1 MSFTLIPAFTLYL
14 KYTSV
19 YLCIRVN
26 IMDFLCM
33 RISVQDCY
41 KYLFLLLRIIFN
53 IVSWCSGSCSMTSL
67 YRGKYSQNVVIPN
80 SELFLKNLAIST
92 EH

>member
-1 MSFTLIPAFTLYL
+1 MSFTDIPAFSLYL

-33 RISVQDCY
+33 CISVQDCY
-41 KYLFLLLRIIFN
+41 KYLVF
-53 IVSWCSGSCSMTSL
+53 
-67 YRGKYSQNVVIPN
+67 VI
-80 SELFLKNLAIST
+80 KNHI
-92 EH
+92 

>member
-1 MSFTLIPAFTLYL
+1 MSFTVIPAVTLYL

-33 RISVQDCY
+33 CISVQDFTVTST
-41 KYLFLLLRIIFN
+41 LFLLLRIIFN
-53 IVSWCSGSCSMTSL
+53 SFPGALGRASPYRSMTE
-67 YRGKYSQNVVIPN
+67 VC
-80 SELFLKNLAIST
+80 T
-92 EH
+92 EVNTLQI

>member
-1 MSFTLIPAFTLYL
+1 MSFAVIPAATLYL

-33 RISVQDCY
+33 CISVQDFTVTST
-41 KYLFLLLRIIFN
+41 LFLLLRIIFN
-53 IVSWCSGSCSMTSL
+53 SFTGALGRASPYRSMTE
-67 YRGKYSQNVVIPN
+67 VC
-80 SELFLKNLAIST
+80 T
-92 EH
+92 EENILQT

>member
-1 MSFTLIPAFTLYL
+1 MSFTVIPAFTLYL

-33 RISVQDCY
+33 CISVQDCY
-41 KYLFLLLRIIFN
+41 KYLVF
-53 IVSWCSGSCSMTSL
+53 V
-67 YRGKYSQNVVIPN
+67 
-80 SELFLKNLAIST
+80 T
-92 EH
+92 ENHI